1 MVRTCLIVTLSLLCA
16 AAPLQAGY
24 VFLKN
29 GYILQGQVTE
39 KDEAGVVL
47 SYPGGQ
53 VTVERRYIKHVVLD
67 PSEEAMHEARRKAEE
82 AGPTASRTSRVERH
96 VALLELP
103 EHLSE
108 ILPPPPSSGSTSDP
122 TPDDPGTGLVPD
134 VTLVTPP
141 PSDPPT
147 DPTPTTTT
155 DPVED
160 VVARRMISER
170 SSMAMPAEWAS
181 EASPDGA
188 TTVRVDRDKSMPSI
202 TLRSFDAQGVSL
214 ERAGEALRAS
224 IARRFPGATVSQPSE
239 RRVADSDGLV
249 VVGLIEETG
258 VSFEQILV
266 QRAEGL
272 YLIGLQWTRD
282 TEDTVITRLKQS
294 LDSLE
299 FQR

>member
-1 MVRTCLIVTLSLLCA
+1 MVRTCFIVTLSLLCA
-16 AAPLQAGY
+16 ATPLQAGY

-39 KDEAGVVL
+39 KDESGVVL
-47 SYPGGQ
+47 TYPGGQ

-67 PSEEAMHEARRKAEE
+67 PSEEALHEARRKADE
-82 AGPTASRTSRVERH
+82 AGPTVARTSRVERH

-122 TPDDPGTGLVPD
+122 TPADPGTVLVPD
-134 VTLVTPP
+134 VTVVTPP
-141 PSDPPT
+141 PADPQVE
-147 DPTPTTTT
+147 PTPTTAT
-155 DPVED
+155 DPVEV
-160 VVARRMISER
+160 VVARRMLSER
-170 SSMAMPAEWAS
+170 SSMALPAEWAS
-181 EASPDGA
+181 ESSPDGA
-188 TTVRVDRDKSMPSI
+188 STVRVDRDKSMPSI
-202 TLRSFDAQGVSL
+202 TLRSFGAEGVSL

-224 IARRFPGATVSQPSE
+224 IARRFPGATVSQPNE
-239 RRVADSDGLV
+239 RRIADSDAMA
-249 VVGLIEETG
+249 VVGLIEESG

-266 QRAEGL
+266 QRDEGL

-282 TEDTVITRLKQS
+282 TDDAVIARLKQS